1 MSEEREPVRAGLD
14 TEKESQKIMPGRE
27 AAADSETAKIP
38 ESSETPET
46 TEIPERKLAS
56 VQRVE
61 AVTPIE
67 GADLIECIHVLGWT
81 VVGKKGELHEGDLCV
96 YFEIDSFLPVCEQF
110 EFLRK
115 SCYRSNPYMGE
126 GFRLKTQRFRGQI
139 SQGLILPLTILPQ
152 GRDYTIGEDVTELL
166 GVRKWETE
174 ERSTD
179 LGNTVGSLP
188 FGIPKTGE
196 VRIQSCPKLL
206 GEFAKVPSYYIS
218 TKMDGTSATM
228 YWKDGKFGVCG
239 RNYEFAEDDRS
250 VFWRYAKAHDLAA
263 KMSACEIPDV
273 AIQGEFCGPGIQKNR
288 LKLKKPEWYVFTVI
302 DLNTYLRYSLKA
314 MLELC
319 EKLGLQHVPIEE
331 QGEVFP
337 YKTIDELLERAK
349 GKYPSGS
356 NKEGIVI
363 RPAEPVPCW
372 LFHNA
377 PLSMKVLNND
387 YLLKE

>member
-1 MSEEREPVRAGLD
+1 MSDKMEVLSETTEMNRKDSTGKAESASG
-14 TEKESQKIMPGRE
+14 TEK
-27 AAADSETAKIP
+27 SEPA
-38 ESSETPET
+38 ETL
-46 TEIPERKLAS
+46 EIPERKLAS

-67 GADLIECIHVLGWT
+67 GADFIECVHVLGWT
-81 VVGKKGELHEGDLCV
+81 VVGKKGELKAGDLCV

-115 SCYRSNPYMGE
+115 SCYRSNSYMGE

-139 SQGLILPLTILPQ
+139 SQGLILPLTILPA
-152 GRDYTIGEDVTELL
+152 GHDYEIGDDLTELL
-166 GVRKWETE
+166 GICKWEVE

-206 GEFAKVPSYYIS
+206 NEFAKIPSYYIS

-228 YWKDGKFGVCG
+228 YWKNGKFGVCG
-239 RNYEFAEDDRS
+239 RNYEFAEDDKS
-250 VFWRYAKAHDLAA
+250 VFWRYAKARDLPG
-263 KMSACEIPDV
+263 KLLKHHVSDI
-273 AIQGEFCGPGIQKNR
+273 AIQGEFCGPEIQKNR
-288 LKLKKPEWYVFTVI
+288 LKLLRPEWYVFTVI
-302 DLNTYLRYSLKA
+302 DLNTYQRYSLKQ
-314 MLELC
+314 MLALC
-319 EKLGLQHVPIEE
+319 ELLELQHVPIEE
-331 QGEVFP
+331 QGEAFP
-337 YKTIDELLERAK
+337 YKTIEELLERAK
-349 GKYPSGS
+349 GKYPSGM

-363 RPAEPVPCW
+363 RPTEPVPCW